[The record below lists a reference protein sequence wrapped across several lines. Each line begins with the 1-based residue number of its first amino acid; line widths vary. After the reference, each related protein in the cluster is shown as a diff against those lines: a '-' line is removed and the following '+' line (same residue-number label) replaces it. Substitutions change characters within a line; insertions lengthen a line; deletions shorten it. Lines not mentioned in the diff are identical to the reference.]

1 MEMPDTFRSSIRPC
15 RMIFRALAR
24 IVIFFLL
31 CGYCE
36 SVNALEV
43 PEQSPLTPPEPGIE
57 FNPRTG
63 TFYYIIEWGKSK
75 AADARVTIKREGD
88 FYKMTADQETTP
100 FIDRIYRIRYSGETI
115 IHAEDL
121 LPKQTVIKG
130 QFGKRQRVDEI
141 YYGEDGEVEAVVTKS
156 KPRSPPETEVYE
168 ISSETFAIDVFAA
181 VFLARSFDWK
191 VGESQQIEIFT
202 EDKHHLITLD
212 CLGHALYEEGTIR
225 TPAWVIRPGSHNLD
239 NPKAETVYS
248 NTRIY
253 LSADESRDLLK
264 IKTSLG
270 FGTIRMTLV
279 EYHNR

>member
-1 MEMPDTFRSSIRPC
+1 MEIPEIFRSSIRPC
-15 RMIFRALAR
+15 RILAGI
-24 IVIFFLL
+24 IVVCLL
-31 CGYCE
+31 CGYCTP
-36 SVNALEV
+36 VFALEV
-43 PEQSPLTPPEPGIE
+43 PEQSPLPPREGGIE

-63 TFYYIIEWGKSK
+63 TFYYIIEWGRSK
-75 AADARVTIKREGD
+75 AADARVTIIREGD
-88 FYKMTADQETTP
+88 FYRMTADQETTP

-130 QFGKRQRVDEI
+130 QFGKRRRVDEI

-156 KPRSPPETEVYE
+156 KPRSPPEREVYE
-168 ISSETFAIDVFAA
+168 INSETFAIDVFAA
-181 VFLARSFDWK
+181 VFLARSFHWQA
-191 VGESQQIEIFT
+191 GESQQLEIFT

-212 CLGHALYEEGTIR
+212 CLGRGLYEEGTIR
-225 TPAWVIRPGSHNLD
+225 TPAWIIRPGSHNLD
-239 NPKAETVYS
+239 NPRAETIYS